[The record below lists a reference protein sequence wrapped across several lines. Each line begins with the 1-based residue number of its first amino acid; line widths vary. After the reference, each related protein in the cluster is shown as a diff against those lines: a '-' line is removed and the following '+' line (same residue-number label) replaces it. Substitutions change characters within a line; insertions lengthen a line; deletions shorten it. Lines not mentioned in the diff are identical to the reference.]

1 MKADLRKV
9 ATQALDPEFPQP
21 DSNGAGRED
30 GTGGDAARPLLAP
43 PGFHRRIEELV
54 QEFERDAN
62 GIRAQLR
69 DLQATDPG
77 AFLAAS
83 VEVLKTRAE
92 TRGGHYLVA
101 LMLANDLL
109 IPALCLPSLSSREA
123 VALARAASRIDSMV
137 DVAVARCLADGVG
150 AAGSYDDRAAVR
162 LMDVLCEISSGQRIL
177 PWLMRLLRQPNEDLR
192 SKAVLIIGRH
202 SRSVR
207 WLAQRLAES
216 DTRVRANAVEALWD
230 VDQGEV
236 RELLESA
243 ARDADNRVAGNALLG
258 LYRLGECAAIP
269 DILAMAGNP
278 SAMFRSTAAWV
289 MGESGDSRFSEAAAA
304 MLRDADPTVRKHAF
318 SALGRI
324 KEGTPRTE
332 PELRVSGR
340 FPAGGSKGTRRLQ
353 LAVVRRE
360 RGDPPVLLPT
370 QIIVSEGRQN
380 VVSYKVMVHPPP
392 EPMSVVFVFPAAA
405 APADGPYTRGAL
417 ACLPSKRPADL
428 WAVVPYS
435 PARFGDTEAERDM
448 SALPPDFSAVPDVV
462 SSSLKRPI
470 ERPQCTD
477 LWSAIWR
484 SVVSDRPA
492 ARGKR
497 HVIVLASETIGR
509 VAGHGLIAAMKNA
522 GVLLQ
527 AVSTTR
533 NPAIEDFCEQ
543 VGGVLRIAE
552 SATDAGHLVE
562 QACLNSLARYSVTWQ
577 PITPDAA
584 SVRVRVQSPAGW
596 GEAVI
601 ALPG

>member
-1 MKADLRKV
+1 LND
-9 ATQALDPEFPQP
+9 
-21 DSNGAGRED
+21 AGRED
-30 GTGGDAARPLLAP
+30 GTGGDAARPPLVP
-43 PGFHRRIEELV
+43 PGFRRRIEELV

-62 GIRAQLR
+62 GIRALLR
-69 DLQATDPG
+69 DLQAEDPD

-101 LMLANDLL
+101 LLLANDLL
-109 IPALCLPSLSSREA
+109 IPALCWPSLSSREA
-123 VALARAASRIDSMV
+123 VALARAASQIDSMV
-137 DVAVARCLADGVG
+137 DVALARCLADGVG
-150 AAGSYDDRAAVR
+150 AAGSDDDRAALR
-162 LMDVLCEISSGQRIL
+162 LMDILSEISSGQRIL
-177 PWLMRLLRQPNEDLR
+177 PWLMRVLRHSNEDLR
-192 SKAVLIIGRH
+192 SRAVLMIGRH

-236 RELLESA
+236 RDLLESA

-289 MGESGDSRFSEAAAA
+289 MGESGDARFSEAAAA
-304 MLRDADPTVRKHAF
+304 MLRDADPEVRKRAF
-318 SALGRI
+318 WALGRI
-324 KEGTPRTE
+324 RAATPRTE

-340 FPAGGSKGTRRLQ
+340 FPAGASKGARRLQ

-360 RGDPPVLLPT
+360 GGEPPVLLPT

-380 VVSYKVMVHPPP
+380 VASYKVTVHLPP

-405 APADGPYTRGAL
+405 APADAPYTLGAL
-417 ACLPSKRPADL
+417 TCLSSKRPADL

-435 PARFGDTEAERDM
+435 PARFGDTEAERAM
-448 SALPPDFSAVPDVV
+448 SALPPDFSAVPEVV
-462 SSSLKRPI
+462 SSCLKQPI
-470 ERPQCTD
+470 EQPQCTD
-477 LWSAIWR
+477 LWSAVWR
-484 SVVSDRPA
+484 SVASDKPA
-492 ARGKR
+492 ARSKR
-497 HVIVLASETIGR
+497 YVIVFAAETIGR

-522 GVLLQ
+522 GVLVQ
-527 AVSTTR
+527 VVSTAG
-533 NPAIEDFCEQ
+533 NPAIEEFCER
-543 VGGVLRIAE
+543 VGGILRIAE
-552 SATDAGHLVE
+552 SAADAGHLVE

-584 SVRVRVQSPAGW
+584 PVRVRVQSPAGW
-596 GEAVI
+596 GETII